1 MVAGRPA
8 YRTARWQKV
17 TALVPLALLA
27 GAWTVS
33 LSSAPTAVADLGDND
48 PGVPAVPTTAF
59 DSPASYTAPA
69 ALGPSSFGA
78 NQHDP
83 ATSADPL
90 TQSIGG
96 IPAAALLAYQRA
108 EAVLGKA
115 DPSCQLS
122 WELIAA
128 IGRVESDHGRY
139 GGNILARDGR
149 SKPGIYGIRLDGS
162 HGTALIKDTDDGGYD
177 HDPVYDRAVGAM
189 QIVPGTWEIVGVD
202 GDGDGVRD
210 PQDIDD
216 SSLAAA
222 VYLCAGDN
230 DLSTAAGQ
238 RSAVFNYNHSEAYVD
253 LVLSIMN
260 AYLNGDYTAVADG
273 LPSATYIPPIAQP
286 ISPGSTGPHS
296 NNPSSDNP
304 GGSRST
310 SHSSAHH
317 PLAGTTNPSRPGQ
330 PPSSRST
337 RTTPSN
343 RPPPTTSNPLPT
355 SNPAPGDSGPT
366 ATNPGPGSAVPPTSN
381 PVPTTSNPGPGS
393 PVPTT
398 YSGPGNPGPTT
409 SNPVP
414 TTSSPVPTTYSGPG
428 NPGPTTSSPVPTTSS
443 PVPTT
448 SNPVPTTSN
457 PVPTTSN
464 PVPTSPTA
472 TATVAPVVDP
482 VVKATRVCE
491 AAFADADYSP
501 SPSELD
507 QCIDAYQT
515 GGIAAVNA
523 LIDLLTAVPVP
534 TTPVPTPTVPP
545 LPIP

>member
-17 TALVPLALLA
+17 TALLPLALLA

-115 DPSCQLS
+115 DPSCHLS

-149 SKPGIYGIRLDGS
+149 SQPGIYGIRLDGS
-162 HGTALIKDTDDGGYD
+162 HGTALVKDTDGGGYD

-189 QIVPGTWEIVGVD
+189 QIVPGTWVIVGVD

-216 SSLAAA
+216 SSLAAV

-260 AYLNGDYTAVADG
+260 AYLSGDYTAVADG

-330 PPSSRST
+330 PPSSRGT
-337 RTTPSN
+337 QTTPSN

-355 SNPAPGDSGPT
+355 SNPAPGDPGPT
-366 ATNPGPGSAVPPTSN
+366 ATSPGPGDPAPTTSNSGTGNPGPGDPA
-381 PVPTTSNPGPGS
+381 PTTSNPRPS
-393 PVPTT
+393 
-398 YSGPGNPGPTT
+398 NPGPGD
-409 SNPVP
+409 PA
-414 TTSSPVPTTYSGPG
+414 
-428 NPGPTTSSPVPTTSS
+428 
-443 PVPTT
+443 PTT

-501 SPSELD
+501 SPNELD

-523 LIDLLTAVPVP
+523 LIKLLTAVPVP